1 MNARKITLMAIL
13 IAGSIILSIF
23 DSFIPS
29 FVPGM
34 KLGLANIIILVALYT
49 LGIKE
54 AIIINL
60 VRVYLAALLKGTIF
74 NVGFLM
80 SLSGAILSI
89 LIMIIV
95 KSIFKNKISIITVS
109 ILGAIFHSGGQILV
123 AIFYFETFNMIF
135 YLPILSLVSVA
146 TGILMGLIA
155 RQIVKTNIIQ
165 KQKNRFDF

>member
-49 LGIKE
+49 LGTKE

-60 VRVYLAALLKGTIF
+60 LRVYLAALLKGTIF
-74 NVGFLM
+74 NIGFLM
-80 SLSGAILSI
+80 SLSGAIFSL
-89 LIMIIV
+89 LIMIIF
-95 KSIFKNKISIITVS
+95 KLLFKNKISIITVS

-123 AIFYFETFNMIF
+123 AIIYFETFNMTF
-135 YLPILSLVSVA
+135 YLPILSLVSLA
-146 TGILMGLIA
+146 TGILMGIIA
-155 RQIVKTNIIQ
+155 SQIIKTNIIQ
-165 KQKNRFDF
+165 KQKSKYDF

>member
-1 MNARKITLMAIL
+1 MNARKITLMAVL

-34 KLGLANIIILVALYT
+34 KLGLANIIILIALYT

-60 VRVYLAALLKGTIF
+60 LRVYLSALLKGTIF

-80 SLSGAILSI
+80 SLSGAIFSI
-89 LIMIIV
+89 LIMIV
-95 KSIFKNKISIITVS
+95 FKLIFKNKISIITVS

-123 AIFYFETFNMIF
+123 AILYFETFNMVF
-135 YLPILSLVSVA
+135 YLPILSLISVV
-146 TGILMGLIA
+146 TGVLMGVIA
-155 RQIVKTNIIQ
+155 KQVIKTNIIQ
-165 KQKNRFDF
+165 KQKNKYDF

>member
-1 MNARKITLMAIL
+1 MNARKITLMAVL

-34 KLGLANIIILVALYT
+34 KLGLANIIILIALYT

-60 VRVYLAALLKGTIF
+60 LRVYLSALLKGTIF

-80 SLSGAILSI
+80 SLSGAIFSI
-89 LIMIIV
+89 LIMIV
-95 KSIFKNKISIITVS
+95 FKLIFKNKISIITVS

-123 AIFYFETFNMIF
+123 AILYFETFNMVF
-135 YLPILSLVSVA
+135 YLPILSLISVA
-146 TGILMGLIA
+146 TGVLMGVIA
-155 RQIVKTNIIQ
+155 KQVIKTNIIQ
-165 KQKNRFDF
+165 KQKNKYDF